1 MTAQHPVLTRPA
13 TPEDEPAI
21 RACVRAAFLGYVAD
35 MGREPAPMTADY
47 AAHIARGEAHVA
59 EAGGRFLGCAVFF
72 PEDGAMLL
80 DCIAVLPEGHGQGIG
95 RILVT
100 LCEDAARASGLPTL
114 RLCTNA
120 KMTANLTL
128 YPHLGFLRTGRRM
141 EHGFDRVFFEKP
153 LA

>member
-1 MTAQHPVLTRPA
+1 MTAHHPVLTRPA

-21 RACVRAAFLGYVAD
+21 RACVRAAFSGYVAD
-35 MGREPAPMTADY
+35 MGREPAPMAADY

-59 EAGGRFLGCAVFF
+59 ESGGCFLGYAVFF

-80 DCIAVLPEGHGQGIG
+80 DNIAVLPEGHGQGVG

-100 LCEDAARASGLPTL
+100 LCEDAARARGLPAV
-114 RLCTNA
+114 RLFTNA
-120 KMTANLTL
+120 KMTANQTF
-128 YPHLGFLRTGRRM
+128 YPHLGFVRTGRRI
-141 EHGFDRVFFEKP
+141 EDGFDRVFFEKR